1 MKLGGL
7 DVRIRRLVV
16 DAEHR
21 ALVTGLSDDIGRALQ
36 AELKGPSTSRPS
48 VDGSKIGA
56 TIAARI
62 AQRLTK
68 RSGDAT

>member
-7 DVRIRRLVV
+7 EVRIRRLVV

-21 ALVTGLSDDIGRALQ
+21 ALATGLSDDICRALQ
-36 AELKGPSTSRPS
+36 AELTAPSAPRPS
-48 VDGSKIGA
+48 PDGSKIGA
-56 TIAARI
+56 AIAARI

-68 RSGDAT
+68 HTGGPA

>member
-7 DVRIRRLVV
+7 EVRIRRLVV

-21 ALVTGLSDDIGRALQ
+21 ALATGLSDDIGRALQ
-36 AELKGPSTSRPS
+36 AVLTAPSTPRPS
-48 VDGSKIGA
+48 PDESKIGA
-56 TIAARI
+56 AIAARI

-68 RSGDAT
+68 RSGGPA